1 MAHLKETLR
10 TSGGALAKAKAVRS
24 SARKL
29 NLVAA
34 SIRGKSAAAAL
45 TLLTFEKRR
54 VSDEVRKVLQAAV
67 ANAENNHKLD
77 VDKLYVAEAW
87 VGRAF
92 VMKRFHTRGRG
103 KSAGIEKPFSNLTIV
118 VKERENDKKLSA
130 KRTRSFSKKTETKK
144 AKAGV
149 PAEASAGAK
158 AKADKSAKAG
168 A

>member
-1 MAHLKETLR
+1 MLKKKLR
-10 TSGGALAKAKAVRS
+10 TEGGALAKANAVRS

-45 TLLTFEKRR
+45 TQLTFEKRR
-54 VSDEVRKVLQAAV
+54 VSDEVKKVLQAAV
-67 ANAENNHKLD
+67 ANAENNHNLD

-92 VMKRFHTRGRG
+92 VMKRFHARGRG

-118 VKERENDKKLSA
+118 VKERENSKEMTA
-130 KRTRSFSKKTETKK
+130 KRARGLSKKK
-144 AKAGV
+144 
-149 PAEASAGAK
+149 EA
-158 AKADKSAKAG
+158 
-168 A
+168 

>member
-10 TSGGALAKAKAVRS
+10 KEKGALAKAKSIRT

-34 SIRGKSAAAAL
+34 SIRGKSASAAL

-54 VSDEVRKVLQAAV
+54 VSGDVKKVLQAAV
-67 ANAENNHKLD
+67 ANAENNHNLD

-103 KSAGIEKPFSNLTIV
+103 RSAGIEKPFSNLTIV
-118 VKERENDKKLSA
+118 VKERENDTKLSA
-130 KRTRSFSKKTETKK
+130 KRAHSFSKKSETKQATATK
-144 AKAGV
+144 TAKA
-149 PAEASAGAK
+149 
-158 AKADKSAKAG
+158 SAKAG

>member
-1 MAHLKETLR
+1 MALLKEKLR
-10 TSGGALAKAKAVRS
+10 KESGALAKARALRT

-45 TLLTFEKRR
+45 TQLTFEKRR
-54 VSDEVRKVLQAAV
+54 ISDEVRKVLAAAV
-67 ANAENNHKLD
+67 ANAENNHSLD

-103 KSAGIEKPFSNLTIV
+103 RSAGIEKPFSNLTIV
-118 VKERENDKKLSA
+118 VKERENAEKMSS
-130 KRTRSFSKKTETKK
+130 KRARGFSKKSETK
-144 AKAGV
+144 
-149 PAEASAGAK
+149 P
-158 AKADKSAKAG
+158 AKAG

>member
-1 MAHLKETLR
+1 MAHLKDTLR
-10 TSGGALAKAKAVRS
+10 KEGGALAKAKAVRS

-54 VSDEVRKVLQAAV
+54 VSDEVKKVLQAAV
-67 ANAENNHKLD
+67 ANAENNHSLD

-118 VKERENDKKLSA
+118 VKERENDAALSSRRA
-130 KRTRSFSKKTETKK
+130 RSFSKTSESHQ
-144 AKAGV
+144 AKAV
-149 PAEASAGAK
+149 V
-158 AKADKSAKAG
+158 SAKASAPAKVKADTSTKAG

>member
-1 MAHLKETLR
+1 MLKEALR
-10 TSGGALAKAKAVRS
+10 QEGIGALAKAKAVRT

-45 TLLTFEKRR
+45 TQLNFEKRH
-54 VSDEVRKVLQAAV
+54 VAIEVKKVLQAAV

-103 KSAGIEKPFSNLTIV
+103 KSAGIEKPYSNLTIV
-118 VKERENDKKLSA
+118 VKERENDTKLSA
-130 KRTRSFSKKTETKK
+130 KRARSFTKNAEIK
-144 AKAGV
+144 QAKAGASAVASAKAGV
-149 PAEASAGAK
+149 
-158 AKADKSAKAG
+158 
-168 A
+168 

>member
-1 MAHLKETLR
+1 MVMLKEKLR
-10 TSGGALAKAKAVRS
+10 EENGALAKAKALRT

-45 TLLTFEKRR
+45 TQLTFEKRR
-54 VSDEVRKVLQAAV
+54 IADEVKKVLQAAV
-67 ANAENNHKLD
+67 ANAENNHSLD

-118 VKERENDKKLSA
+118 VKERENETQLTA
-130 KRTRSFSKKTETKK
+130 KRARSFTKK
-144 AKAGV
+144 A
-149 PAEASAGAK
+149 GA
-158 AKADKSAKAG
+158 
-168 A
+168 

>member
-1 MAHLKETLR
+1 MAYLKDTLR
-10 TSGGALAKAKAVRS
+10 KEGGALAKAKAVRT

-130 KRTRSFSKKTETKK
+130 KRARGFSKKTETNK
-144 AKAGV
+144 AKAG
-149 PAEASAGAK
+149 AK
-158 AKADKSAKAG
+158 RPL
-168 A
+168 

>member
-1 MAHLKETLR
+1 MALLKEKLR
-10 TSGGALAKAKAVRS
+10 SESGALAKAKALRT

-34 SIRGKSAAAAL
+34 SIRGKSAAIAL
-45 TLLTFEKRR
+45 TQLTFEKRR
-54 VSDEVRKVLQAAV
+54 VADEVKKVLQAAV
-67 ANAENNHKLD
+67 ANAENNHNLD

-118 VKERENDKKLSA
+118 VKERENDTKLTA
-130 KRTRSFSKKTETKK
+130 KRARSFTKK
-144 AKAGV
+144 E
-149 PAEASAGAK
+149 EA
-158 AKADKSAKAG
+158 
-168 A
+168 